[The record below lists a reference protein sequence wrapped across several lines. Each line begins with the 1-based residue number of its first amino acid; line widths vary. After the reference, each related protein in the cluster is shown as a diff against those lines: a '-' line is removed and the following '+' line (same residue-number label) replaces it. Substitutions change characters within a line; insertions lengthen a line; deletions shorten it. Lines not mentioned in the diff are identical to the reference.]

1 MKVYSIIITEDFIRE
16 RIKEAVAAIEADN
29 IIRFPDSE
37 ARTEF
42 IEDCVYYEI
51 DKYELYDVDP
61 FGEKINYALVV
72 LDMAVVY
79 GYLL

>member
-1 MKVYSIIITEDFIRE
+1 MKTYSIVITEDFIRE
-16 RIKEAVAAIEADN
+16 RIREAAAELEADGD
-29 IIRFPDSE
+29 IRFPDSE

-51 DKYELYDVDP
+51 DKYELYDIDP
-61 FGEKINYALVV
+61 FGEKVNYALVV
-72 LDMAVVY
+72 LDMAEVY